1 MPIVLKDGT
10 FDALIFDCDGTL
22 VDTAPAHYSAIRH
35 ALQRIGRDME
45 STWYFDRV
53 GLTPDALLDAY
64 EAEDGSLPISRT
76 ELLKP
81 YAVAFQRSS
90 DQLQE
95 VSIVADVARAW
106 KGKVPM
112 AVASNGQRG
121 NVESSLQSVGLLDL
135 FDPLVTAEDVRQ
147 GKPAPDIFLK
157 AAERMGVKPDRCIV
171 LEDSEEGLAAAKA
184 AGMQFIDIRES
195 WTPGWK
201 NPPEPAS

>member
-1 MPIVLKDGT
+1 MPIDLEEGT

-45 STWYFDRV
+45 PAWYFDRV

-64 EAEDGSLPISRT
+64 EIEDGRLPISRT

-106 KGKVPM
+106 KDKVPI

-121 NVESSLQSVGLLDL
+121 NVESSLKSVGLLNL
-135 FDPLVTAEDVRQ
+135 FDHLVTAEDVRR
-147 GKPAPDIFLK
+147 GKPAPDIFLE
-157 AAERMGVKPDRCIV
+157 AAARLGVKPERCIV
-171 LEDSEEGLAAAKA
+171 LEDSDEGLTAAKA
-184 AGMQFIDIRES
+184 AGMQSIDIRES
-195 WTPGWK
+195 WTPAWK
-201 NPPEPAS
+201 KPG

>member
-1 MPIVLKDGT
+1 MAIELEPGT

-35 ALQRIGRDME
+35 ALQRIGRDMH
-45 STWYFDRV
+45 SAWYFDRV

-81 YAVAFQRSS
+81 YAVAFQDSS
-90 DQLQE
+90 DKLQE
-95 VSIVADVARAW
+95 VGIVADVARAW

-121 NVESSLQSVGLLDL
+121 NVASSLRSVGLLNL

-147 GKPAPDIFLK
+147 GKPAPDIFLE
-157 AAERMGVKPDRCIV
+157 AAARMGVEPGRCIV
-171 LEDSEEGLAAAKA
+171 LEDSKEGLAAAKA
-184 AGMQFIDIRES
+184 AGMPAIDIRES
-195 WTPGWK
+195 WTPDWK
-201 NPPEPAS
+201 KP